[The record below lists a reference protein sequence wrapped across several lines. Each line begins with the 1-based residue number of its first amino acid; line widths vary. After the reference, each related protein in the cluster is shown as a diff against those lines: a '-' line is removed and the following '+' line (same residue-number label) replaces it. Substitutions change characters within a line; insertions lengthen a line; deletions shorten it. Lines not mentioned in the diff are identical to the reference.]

1 VVSARWLFTFHGRL
15 GRGYWWLAFL
25 VQIILIMAASAVA
38 GLIATGGQPET
49 VPPRDTAPPSTIL
62 VMIGALVVTTWISL
76 ATSAKRLHDLGFSG
90 WWILPLYAAS
100 MAGSGL
106 SSALPPGSSLAG
118 LALTAVALALTFGPI
133 LFLGAVP
140 GQQGE
145 NRFGPDM
152 RGGAAGKSPF
162 GQDTGTSGAAPSG
175 RVESFSDELREL
187 QRLRDEGVIS
197 QDEFDRKKKQI
208 LGI

>member
-1 VVSARWLFTFHGRL
+1 MSRKWLFTFHGRI
-15 GRGYWWLAFL
+15 GRGRWWLAFL
-25 VQIILIMAASAVA
+25 VQLIIIVAAGAVA
-38 GLIATGGQPET
+38 GFIATGGQPET
-49 VPPRDTAPPSTIL
+49 VPPRDTAPPSAIL
-62 VMIGALVVTTWISL
+62 IMIGALVITTWISL

-90 WWILPLYAAS
+90 WWILPLYAVS

-106 SSALPPGSSLAG
+106 SGAVPPSSGPAG

-140 GQQGE
+140 GKRGE
-145 NRFGPDM
+145 NRFGADPLADGD
-152 RGGAAGKSPF
+152 RAGPAGEDAGPSGGA
-162 GQDTGTSGAAPSG
+162 QSG
-175 RVESFSDELREL
+175 RMESFSRELREL

-197 QDEFDRKKKQI
+197 QDEFDCKKKQI